1 MSAFTVEDPYDLD
14 ISKMT
19 LRDAYALKG
28 RLIDKIESLEKQES
42 VQILDCEID
51 FEQVHVAPKDYDG
64 LISRLIKAIEQ
75 NRANNE
81 DISRIRVIPKAVTK
95 VDFEQK
101 LKEQQEYDS

>member
-1 MSAFTVEDPYDLD
+1 MSGFTVEDPYDLD

-28 RLIDKIESLEKQES
+28 RLIDKIEALEKQES

-51 FEQVHVAPKDYDG
+51 FEQVHVAPRDYDG
-64 LISRLIKAIEQ
+64 LISRLVKAIES

-81 DISRIRVIPKAVTK
+81 DISRMRVIPKAVTK

-101 LKEQQEYDS
+101 IKEQQEYDS